1 MHRLPLQGILKK
13 IHRKQNLIMKK
24 PLITD
29 KLTEIENKLEYQR
42 TPTLRAESALS
53 LINIEKANL
62 KDINLLKGAF
72 QGLTEMF
79 TEMDKVDLLS
89 ESEMAIKILTH
100 FLENNSF
107 KFIANQRFSSDQT
120 KVFKEINEK
129 IKGIVFKYDY
139 DTAQFL
145 S

>member
-1 MHRLPLQGILKK
+1 
-13 IHRKQNLIMKK
+13 MKK

-29 KLTEIENKLEYQR
+29 KLIEIENKLDYQR

-53 LINIEKANL
+53 LINTEKANL
-62 KDINLLKGAF
+62 KDINLLRGAF

-89 ESEMAIKILTH
+89 EYDMAIKILTH

-107 KFIANQRFSSDQT
+107 NLIAIQRFGSDQ
-120 KVFKEINEK
+120 KKLFEEINEK
-129 IKGIVFKYDY
+129 LKGIVFKYDN
-139 DTAQFL
+139 DSAQFL

>member
-1 MHRLPLQGILKK
+1 
-13 IHRKQNLIMKK
+13 MKK

-29 KLTEIENKLEYQR
+29 KLIEIENKLDYQR

-53 LINIEKANL
+53 LINTEKANL
-62 KDINLLKGAF
+62 KDINLLRGAF

-79 TEMDKVDLLS
+79 TEMNKVDLLS
-89 ESEMAIKILTH
+89 EYDMAIKILTH

-107 KFIANQRFSSDQT
+107 NLIAIQRFGTNQT
-120 KVFKEINEK
+120 KLFEEINEK
-129 IKGIVFKYDY
+129 LKGIVFKYDN

-145 S
+145 P